1 MYGDA
6 CNLPPQLD
14 KSRPLRWPTIDAYL
28 CQCFLERRPC
38 SDQLSAANDAV
49 HEGDYFIAGFA
60 RSKIGYCTCI
70 QIDSIYE
77 RVTILYRGHTAFQ
90 AEVNT
95 RHRRQSRPPQFL
107 VRDRAR

>member
-6 CNLPPQLD
+6 YNLPPQLD
-14 KSRPLRWPTIDAYL
+14 KPPTLRWSTIDAYL
-28 CQCFLERRPC
+28 CQRFLERRPC
-38 SDQLSAANDAV
+38 SDQLSAANNAV
-49 HEGDYFIAGFA
+49 HEGDYFITSFA
-60 RSKIGYCTCI
+60 CSKIGNCTCI

-77 RVTILYRGHTAFQ
+77 RVTILSRGHTAFH

-107 VRDRAR
+107 VRDRDR